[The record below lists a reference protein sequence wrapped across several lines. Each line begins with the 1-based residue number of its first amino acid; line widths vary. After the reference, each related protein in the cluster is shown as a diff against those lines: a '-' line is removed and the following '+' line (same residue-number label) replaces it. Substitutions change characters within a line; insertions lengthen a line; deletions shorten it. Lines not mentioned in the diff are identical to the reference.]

1 MHLALRQLRHV
12 LALDHFRNFAR
23 AADALGLT
31 QPALSRSIQL
41 LERSIGAK
49 LFDRDRSRVDPT
61 VIGERLIEQARALV
75 NHASDVEKDLQQVLG
90 LEVGLLRVG
99 AGPYSADI
107 SVGTAVGRLSRA
119 HPGIRVDVSV
129 DDWTTLIQRVLVG
142 EIDMAIAELSL
153 AIDDARLI
161 VEPLPVHQARF
172 FCRAGHRLANVSA
185 PTLDDIRRYPLVA
198 PSLPAR
204 LAQLTDSKNSRTPYG
219 LPATVA
225 APEIRV
231 GTFDL
236 ARRIIMESDAV
247 GIALVTQIAGE
258 VALGKLV
265 ALPLELPWLK
275 TNFGIIRLANRTPA
289 PAAVAFM
296 AILRE
301 IESGIP

>member
-1 MHLALRQLRHV
+1 MQLALRQLRHV
-12 LALDHFRNFAR
+12 LALDQFRNFAR
-23 AADALGLT
+23 AAEALGLT

-41 LERSIGAK
+41 LEKSVGAK
-49 LFDRDRSRVDPT
+49 LFDRDRSRVEPT
-61 VIGERLIEQARALV
+61 VIGERLVKQARALV

-90 LEVGLLRVG
+90 LDVGLLRIG

-107 SVGTAVGRLSRA
+107 SVGTAVGRFSRA
-119 HPGIRVDVSV
+119 HPGVRVDVSV
-129 DDWTTLIQRVLVG
+129 DDWPTLIRRVLFG
-142 EIDMAIAELSL
+142 EIDMAIAEISL
-153 AIDDARLI
+153 AVDDARLI
-161 VEPLPVHQARF
+161 VEPLPIHQARF
-172 FCRAGHRLANVSA
+172 FCRTGHRLADGSV
-185 PTLDDIRRYPLVA
+185 PTLDDVRRYPLVA

-204 LAQLTDSKNSRTPYG
+204 LAQLTDLRNTRTPYG
-219 LPATVA
+219 LPTTVA

-247 GIALVTQIAGE
+247 GIALVSQVAGE
-258 VALGKLV
+258 AALGKLV

-296 AILRE
+296 AVLRE
-301 IESGIP
+301 VESGVP